1 MIFESKNNIAAKDDK
16 MLPKNAMPIA
26 ASLWSSAV
34 YVRPPANNINSVAI
48 NIRFMLILSIKRG
61 VAPLSSYKIYL
72 IFLAKYI
79 FCIRSISAIA
89 PPIIIIT
96 SGRILTHIQP
106 CIAISVSLAL
116 AA

>member
-48 NIRFMLILSIKRG
+48 NIRFMLVLSMKRG
-61 VAPLSSYKIYL
+61 VAPSRL
-72 IFLAKYI
+72 IKFI
-79 FCIRSISAIA
+79 
-89 PPIIIIT
+89 
-96 SGRILTHIQP
+96 
-106 CIAISVSLAL
+106 
-116 AA
+116 